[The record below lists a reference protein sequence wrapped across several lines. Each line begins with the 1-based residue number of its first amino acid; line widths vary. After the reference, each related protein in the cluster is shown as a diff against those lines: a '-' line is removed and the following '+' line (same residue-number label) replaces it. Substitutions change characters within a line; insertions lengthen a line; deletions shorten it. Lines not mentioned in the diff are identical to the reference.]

1 MSTIIGLV
9 STFRL
14 PLHSNTRKG
23 WVGLNLSVLY
33 SILPPLF
40 PLHLSQRQVWTF
52 SRYITPPKVQAIL
65 FIF

>member
-1 MSTIIGLV
+1 MIEIWNEVVEDGVISNIHARHLCE
-9 STFRL
+9 RL
-14 PLHSNTRKG
+14 G
-23 WVGLNLSVLY
+23 
-33 SILPPLF
+33 F